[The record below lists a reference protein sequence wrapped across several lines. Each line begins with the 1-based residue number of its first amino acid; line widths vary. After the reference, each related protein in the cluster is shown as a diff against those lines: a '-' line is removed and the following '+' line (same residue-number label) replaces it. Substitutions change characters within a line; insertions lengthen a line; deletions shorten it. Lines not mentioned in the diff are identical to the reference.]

1 MNYFYYGNINYGV
14 GVKVRISHFLVV
26 VCVTVVYLNAVFMP
40 SVYYFIV
47 INCFG
52 YGAVRDMVVDMVSVV
67 ISTEHGIYER
77 IIRTHYVVYRNFTA
91 TD

>member
-1 MNYFYYGNINYGV
+1 
-14 GVKVRISHFLVV
+14 
-26 VCVTVVYLNAVFMP
+26 MP